1 MRSRA
6 DQQRFRS
13 RRAGVR
19 LGVLSVALA
28 AVAALLMLG
37 VAGPGVARGAGAGS
51 QGLVIYSVATQ
62 EQFINNNDDE
72 ARGDVNNPFGT
83 HNRTAAADKEN
94 GKGPFPGDEALFSF
108 KLYGSSTL
116 KSSTGTGVFVCLYE
130 FDKNAFC
137 HASFQVDGGTL
148 VASGVVS
155 FDAKRFAL
163 AVVGGS
169 GKYSGVTGDIHAT
182 PGAKGAQRLAFT
194 LD

>member
-1 MRSRA
+1 MS
-6 DQQRFRS
+6 
-13 RRAGVR
+13 VR
-19 LGVLSVALA
+19 LGMSSVGLA
-28 AVAALLMLG
+28 AVMVLVIVG
-37 VAGPGVARGAGAGS
+37 VVGPGAAHGAAGGS
-51 QGLVIYSVATQ
+51 QRLIIYSVASQ

-108 KLYGSSTL
+108 KVYGSSTL
-116 KSSTGTGVFVCLYE
+116 KTSTGTAVFVCLYE
-130 FDKNAFC
+130 FDKKAFC
-137 HASFQVDGGTL
+137 HASFQLDGGTL
-148 VASGVVS
+148 IASGVVS
-155 FDAKRFAL
+155 FDAKRFAF

-182 PGAKGAQRLAFT
+182 PGAKGAQRLAFA